1 MIKVDIISGFLGAGK
16 TTLIKQLYKDTF
28 KTEKVAIVEN
38 EFGKIGIDGAFL
50 NETGVSVKE
59 INSGCICCSLSGD
72 FKDALNEL
80 IKEYSLDRIIIEPSG
95 VGKLSE
101 VVTAVKS
108 AGDNFKIN
116 VLCTVVDGNKVKMY
130 HKNFGEFYVDQITTA
145 NTILL
150 SKIEDFTEQKLI
162 EVTEYIKQFNPT
174 ATIITT
180 PANKLNGKV
189 LLENLE
195 DGAYLMEF
203 LINALKNSPEGEHGH
218 RHEHHD
224 HEHCDCH
231 EHHHDHHEH
240 GHCGCGDPNCKH
252 EHHHD
257 ADEVFESFSTFTP
270 KNFTKLEL
278 ENILSDFDEGFF
290 GEIIR
295 AKGVLNGSDGWIF
308 FDYVPN
314 SFDIRDGEIDVSGKV
329 CVIGK
334 NLNSTKLKDIFK

>member
-16 TTLIKQLYKDTF
+16 TTLIKKLYQNTF
-28 KTEKVAIVEN
+28 KAEKVAIVEN

-50 NETGVSVKE
+50 TETGVSVKE

-72 FKDALNEL
+72 FKVALGEL
-80 IKEYSLDRIIIEPSG
+80 VNEYSLDRIIIEPSG

-101 VVTAVKS
+101 VVSAVKS
-108 AGDNFKIN
+108 AGEQFKIN

-150 SKIEDFTEQKLI
+150 SKIEGFTEQKLI

-180 PANKLNGKV
+180 PVFELNSDT

-203 LINALKNSPEGEHGH
+203 LINALKNSPQGEHGY
-218 RHEHHD
+218 RHHHHD
-224 HEHCDCH
+224 CDCH
-231 EHHHDHHEH
+231 DHHDHHER
-240 GHCGCGDPNCKH
+240 GHCDCGDPNCKH
-252 EHHHD
+252 EHHH
-257 ADEVFESFSTFTP
+257 ADEVFESFSALTP
-270 KNFTKLEL
+270 KNFSKTEL
-278 ENILSDFDEGFF
+278 KNILNDFDEGFF

-295 AKGVLNGSDGWIF
+295 AKGVLNGADGWIF

-314 SFDIRDGEIDVSGKV
+314 SFDIRDGEIDVTGKV
-329 CVIGK
+329 CVIGR
-334 NLNSTKLKDIFK
+334 NLNSTKLKEIFK